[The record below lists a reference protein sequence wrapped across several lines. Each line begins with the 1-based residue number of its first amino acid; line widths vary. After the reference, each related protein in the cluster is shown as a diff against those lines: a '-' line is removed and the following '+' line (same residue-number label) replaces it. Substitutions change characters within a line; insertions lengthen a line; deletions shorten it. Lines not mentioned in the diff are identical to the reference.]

1 MMRDSDEIKELLT
14 ELRDVQREHLNEY
27 RKVTQQSL
35 DLQRQA
41 VARQE
46 QLGRLYR
53 RVLTAS
59 AALVVFIIIVIIYL
73 MGILGRPR

>member
-1 MMRDSDEIKELLT
+1 MRDSDEIKELLT

>member
-1 MMRDSDEIKELLT
+1 MRDSDEIKELLT

-46 QLGRLYR
+46 QLGHLYR
-53 RVLTAS
+53 RVLTAG
-59 AALVVFIIIVIIYL
+59 AALIVFIVIVIIYL
-73 MGILGRPR
+73 LGILGRPR